1 MEQIKVLIVDD
12 EPLIRHALSTIL
24 ATDRRIVT
32 VNTQE
37 NGEGAVNYCETHD
50 VDVVLMDLQMPIMD
64 GIEATKII
72 KSAHN
77 SPAILAITAFSSDDY
92 LVPVLMAGASGYLV
106 KDTEPAEII
115 AAVHAV
121 HQGSA
126 AISPSVSSDLI
137 SAVKNVYSKSHDIAG
152 LIEDL
157 GLTNRE
163 MQILDLLAKGFNNTE
178 ISRQLAISEA
188 TVKTHMAKIFMKLE
202 VRDRVQA
209 LVAAARL
216 GLVEISRQV

>member
-24 ATDRRIVT
+24 ATDPRIVT
-32 VNTQE
+32 VNTKQNGQE
-37 NGEGAVNYCETHD
+37 AVKYCETND

-72 KSAHN
+72 KSAEK
-77 SPAILAITAFSSDDY
+77 SPAVLAITAFSSDDY

-137 SAVKNVYSKSHDIAG
+137 SAVKNAYSKSRDIAG

-188 TVKTHMAKIFMKLE
+188 TVKTHMAKIFMKLD

-216 GLVEISRQV
+216 GLVEIAREA

>member
-37 NGEGAVNYCETHD
+37 NGEGAVNYCETND

-72 KSAHN
+72 KAAQN
-77 SPAILAITAFSSDDY
+77 SPAVLAITAFSSDDY

-178 ISRQLAISEA
+178 ISRQLVISEA

-216 GLVEISRQV
+216 GLVEISRQA